1 MRKDLDVELENFDGV
16 VDPATFE
23 ELISQLIQQPFASQS
38 KVSKPLPV
46 IQTVVSNTSF
56 VEAMNFGL
64 LTSPWNPASLNG
76 LDCFSR

>member
-1 MRKDLDVELENFDGV
+1 MPIGQFRMGSNRRW
-16 VDPATFE
+16 
-23 ELISQLIQQPFASQS
+23 LIQQPFASQS
-38 KVSKPLPV
+38 KVSRPLPA